1 MVCVVTMAHSVLVCA
16 LLVLAC
22 AGAAR
27 AASLAE
33 SGGGVNE
40 KCRHN
45 LTKFDPYLSQYIG
58 KR

>member
-1 MVCVVTMAHSVLVCA
+1 MASRVVVCGL
-16 LLVLAC
+16 LLVAAC
-22 AGAAR
+22 GSAR
-27 AASLAE
+27 GASLAE
-33 SGGGVNE
+33 SQGVNE

>member
-1 MVCVVTMAHSVLVCA
+1 MVGGSAGALCGLLCLVMAC
-16 LLVLAC
+16 
-22 AGAAR
+22 GAAR

-33 SGGGVNE
+33 SGGVNE